1 MYANVEEISEKFF
14 EKIRDDIRRKASE
27 GRSKY
32 STYLQINP
40 NLETPKV
47 YQNMKNHKEVSMIG
61 RLRTS
66 SHNLHVEMGRRNGT
80 AREKR
85 LCACRNAVEDE
96 EHFLTKCLMYSDIR
110 QKHDVYN
117 VNVDTILNDEKYIE
131 YIIDLYE
138 RRKLV
143 AAL

>member
-1 MYANVEEISEKFF
+1 M
-14 EKIRDDIRRKASE
+14 
-27 GRSKY
+27 
-32 STYLQINP
+32 
-40 NLETPKV
+40 
-47 YQNMKNHKEVSMIG
+47 
-61 RLRTS
+61 
-66 SHNLHVEMGRRNGT
+66 
-80 AREKR
+80 
-85 LCACRNAVEDE
+85 CACKNAVEDE